1 MHFVAILETGAST
14 PSRGIPGLHRVIIVV
29 QDRRSARTPLTSR
42 SLAVSGGRRPAVRV
56 VPPVHTPARN
66 PYIATSP
73 SRGRCETRSSSNG
86 DGTVSGRSCNPP
98 GDSGELLRARAS
110 T

>member
-56 VPPVHTPARN
+56 VPRFTH
-66 PYIATSP
+66 
-73 SRGRCETRSSSNG
+73 
-86 DGTVSGRSCNPP
+86 PP
-98 GDSGELLRARAS
+98 GIPI
-110 T
+110 